1 MQEEVKTFRTM
12 KQFVS
17 WYETNID
24 NTTIPASVAL
34 DLNDF
39 YIKFKYLVQQEDE
52 MNQYL
57 KNFLG

>member
-1 MQEEVKTFRTM
+1 MKEVDTLQTI

-17 WYETNID
+17 WYDANID
-24 NTTIPASVAL
+24 NTLIPASVAL

-39 YIKFKYLVQQEDE
+39 YIKFKHLIKQEDE
-52 MNQYL
+52 ANEYL

>member
-1 MQEEVKTFRTM
+1 MKEEVKTLRTM

-17 WYETNID
+17 WYETNVD
-24 NTTIPASVAL
+24 NTLLPASVAL

-39 YIKFKYLVQQEDE
+39 YIKFKYLIKQEDE
-52 MNQYL
+52 MNEYL

>member
-1 MQEEVKTFRTM
+1 M

-17 WYETNID
+17 WYETNVD
-24 NTTIPASVAL
+24 NTSLPASVAL